1 MNNLSWSFLP
11 KVCPY
16 LYSKFEILAFACKNN
31 YPLVCKNM
39 FIVLCSL
46 CRQLFGLIVNSKMT
60 FYIIPAWQMKWY
72 LHSKKIHSKK
82 GCMWVHSIFSPYIS
96 LSISKDSLFKDV
108 FFSWFCKK
116 IEALKICDFLNWL
129 KLWFPLHFFN
139 FVLSYY
145 NWNFREKI
153 FWAKVLNY
161 CAIMMYW

>member
-1 MNNLSWSFLP
+1 MQWNTNNIIRSLQFTIKQWFMNNLSWSFLP

-82 GCMWVHSIFSPYIS
+82 VACEFIQYSHPIYHCQYQKI
-96 LSISKDSLFKDV
+96 LYLKTY
-108 FFSWFCKK
+108 FFH
-116 IEALKICDFLNWL
+116 DFVRKS
-129 KLWFPLHFFN
+129 KLWKFA
-139 FVLSYY
+139 
-145 NWNFREKI
+145 I
-153 FWAKVLNY
+153 F
-161 CAIMMYW
+161 